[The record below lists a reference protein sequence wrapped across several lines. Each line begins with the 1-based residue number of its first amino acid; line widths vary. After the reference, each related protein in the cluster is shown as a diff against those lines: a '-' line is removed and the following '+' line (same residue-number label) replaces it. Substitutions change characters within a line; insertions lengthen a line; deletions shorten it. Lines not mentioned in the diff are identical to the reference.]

1 MTQVDSD
8 REEFYREARQ
18 DLTGPMAGIRVLEI
32 ATTIAGPRI
41 GGIFAD
47 YGADVI
53 RVENRR
59 TPDIARLLPPTMP
72 GTDPPDGHMN
82 AFCNKNKRS
91 LHIDIRKPEGR
102 DIFMQLAAR
111 SDVLVENFKKGTM
124 AGWGCGYE
132 DVKKVKP
139 DIVYVSV
146 TGFGQFG
153 PFSNRPGYDPAA
165 QAHSGIMW
173 MNAHDDKDIPLRV
186 PFFLADEL
194 GGLHGA
200 LGAMAALSHRA
211 RTGEGQHVDISL
223 LDAVMDSNTGL
234 TAMAG
239 AGLPTPRWGNTISF
253 ATPAGVY
260 ACKEGHVFAGVLLD
274 SHWRVLAGVIGCAE
288 WANDP
293 HYATFPARLKR
304 RDEVEQR
311 MQAWCANQTRAEVIA
326 ACEAIGVTAAPVNT
340 PEEAVNEPHLQA
352 REVLGAVMHPCGTEV
367 RLNNP
372 APKFSRT
379 PAKNRSYAPLVGQHT
394 EEILDE
400 LGIPESERQRLR
412 DLEAL

>member
-1 MTQVDSD
+1 MMEVDPG
-8 REEFYREARQ
+8 REEYYREARH
-18 DLTGPMAGIRVLEI
+18 DVPGPMAGIRVLEV

-41 GGIFAD
+41 GGVFAD

-53 RVENRR
+53 RIENRK
-59 TPDIARLLPPTMP
+59 TPDISRLLPPTMP
-72 GTDPPDGHMN
+72 GTEPPDGHMN

-91 LHIDIRKPEGR
+91 LHLDIRKPEGR
-102 DIFMQLAAR
+102 EIFMKLAAR
-111 SDVLVENFKKGTM
+111 SDVLIENFKKGTM
-124 AGWGCGYE
+124 AAWGCGYE
-132 DVKKVKP
+132 DVRKVKP
-139 DIVYVSV
+139 DIVYVSL

-153 PFSNRPGYDPAA
+153 PLSNRPGYDPAA
-165 QAHSGIMW
+165 QAYSGVMW
-173 MNAHDDKDIPLRV
+173 MNAHDEKDIPLRV

-200 LGAMAALSHRA
+200 LGAMAALSHRD
-211 RTGEGQHVDISL
+211 RTGEGQQVDISL

-234 TAMAG
+234 TALAA

-253 ATPAGVY
+253 AAPAGSY
-260 ACKEGHVFAGVLLD
+260 ACTDGYVFAGVLLD
-274 SHWRVLAGVIGCAE
+274 SHWRVLAETLGCPE
-288 WANDP
+288 WATDP
-293 HYATFPARLKR
+293 NYASFPARLKR

-311 MQAWCANQTRAEVIA
+311 MQAWCAVRTRAEVIE

-340 PEEAVNEPHLQA
+340 PEEAVNEPHLRI
-352 REVLGAVMHPCGTEV
+352 REVLGPVFHPCGTEV

-394 EEILDE
+394 EEILGE
-400 LGIPESERQRLR
+400 LGLSEAEQQRLR
-412 DLEAL
+412 ESEAI